1 MIKYVFFIMFL
12 ISSCGNLPITYA
24 QNFSEVNN
32 VLFGFPEYEIT
43 DDTYD
48 EYEFSFAK
56 VQFDRGPHSI
66 LILAY
71 VEGDIYEWVG
81 LDNVKIFT
89 KNGRV
94 IKTAGLKHDF
104 EIRNPADP
112 VLLEAQESKNSNS
125 YLSKITS
132 IFISE
137 KVTDSYFET
146 IDLYNPDFLNAT
158 LKSSYLTSSESIM
171 MLGKEKQATLIKQFS
186 EIESIAW
193 KEVNDF
199 YVDNETGRVLK
210 VRQNLHPRLRSV
222 NIDYYYKF

>member
-71 VEGDIYEWVG
+71 
-81 LDNVKIFT
+81 
-89 KNGRV
+89 
-94 IKTAGLKHDF
+94 
-104 EIRNPADP
+104 
-112 VLLEAQESKNSNS
+112 S
-125 YLSKITS
+125 
-132 IFISE
+132 
-137 KVTDSYFET
+137 
-146 IDLYNPDFLNAT
+146 
-158 LKSSYLTSSESIM
+158 
-171 MLGKEKQATLIKQFS
+171 
-186 EIESIAW
+186 
-193 KEVNDF
+193 
-199 YVDNETGRVLK
+199 
-210 VRQNLHPRLRSV
+210 RSLM
-222 NIDYYYKF
+222 